1 MDTLEELERRKK
13 ELELRRD
20 IARLE
25 REGRILSN
33 FDPALLWAVPLIAI
47 VSFTAFVI
55 IDNNGIKQL
64 PAAVLGL
71 LLGFALFVLFRRV
84 RRRQR
89 AKSGPPSS
97 EA

>member
-25 REGRILSN
+25 KQERIFSN
-33 FDPALLWAVPLIAI
+33 FDSALLWAVPVIVF
-47 VSFTAFVI
+47 VSFIAFVI
-55 IDNNGIKQL
+55 IDNNGIKTI
-64 PAAVLGL
+64 PSAMLGIVIGATL
-71 LLGFALFVLFRRV
+71 LVVFRLI

-89 AKSGPPSS
+89 ANRS
-97 EA
+97 